1 MILEHWKTTLE
12 IVQHAVESVAV
23 LLGGAWALW
32 RFVLQRDL
40 YSRIEFSLDA
50 TLLGRF
56 GDEVM
61 VELAAI
67 VTNRG
72 AVRHRLPAATF
83 TFSLHVLPEGA
94 VLQLA
99 TEKKLNGMVLFPPA
113 LIEKRTWI
121 PVSWE
126 YGLVAAGASQRFTH
140 VTKLPSTTACILL
153 FSRFR
158 YSDRSSEFHT
168 CQKVFSISDAL
179 RAHCQDSFSKPAL
192 LREEKK

>member
-1 MILEHWKTTLE
+1 MTPADWKIFLE
-12 IVQHAVESVAV
+12 IVHQAVESVAV
-23 LLGGAWALW
+23 MLGGCWALW

-61 VELAAI
+61 LELAAI

-72 AVRHRLPAATF
+72 AIRHKLDASTF

-94 VLQLA
+94 VLLLA
-99 TEKKLNGMVLFPPA
+99 SEKKLNSQVLFPPA

-121 PVSWE
+121 PVEWE
-126 YGLVAAGASQRFTH
+126 YGLVAAGASQRFTY
-140 VTKLPSTTACILL
+140 VTKLPATAACVLL

-168 CQKVFSISDAL
+168 AQKVFSIPKA
-179 RAHCQDSFSKPAL
+179 APAPPRPL
-192 LREEKK
+192 